1 MTGTDFDELV
11 RLCKKK
17 SAVAQQQLY
26 KLLAPKLFGVC
37 LRYAGNRTE
46 AEDILQD
53 GFVKIFT
60 KIGQF
65 DFKGSFEGWAR
76 RVVVNCA
83 LTHYRRESKLCAVSD
98 IAEYDTQLSPDD
110 ARLAGLWNNMALTL
124 VDLGRYGEAEALYKK
139 AADLTRRTPGMQG
152 DAAISL
158 LNLANLIE
166 ARDGLLDG
174 NERICA
180 CLDEAEALL
189 NDPALPRDGYHAFVC
204 EKCAPTFG
212 YYGYFAVSRELEE
225 RAETIYAGT

>member
-1 MTGTDFDELV
+1 MKFEMTGTDFDELV
-11 RLCKKK
+11 RQCKTK
-17 SAVAQQQLY
+17 SVLAQQRLY

-83 LTHYRRESKLCAVSD
+83 LTHYRRESKLCAVPD

-110 ARLAGLWNNMALTL
+110 VLSVISGNELMQMVQQLTPQYRTVFNLYAIEGFSHQEISKMLNISEGTSKSNLSRARCLLQEK
-124 VDLGRYGEAEALYKK
+124 VEALYGS
-139 AADLTRRTPGMQG
+139 RRK
-152 DAAISL
+152 
-158 LNLANLIE
+158 N
-166 ARDGLLDG
+166 
-174 NERICA
+174 
-180 CLDEAEALL
+180 
-189 NDPALPRDGYHAFVC
+189 V
-204 EKCAPTFG
+204 
-212 YYGYFAVSRELEE
+212 
-225 RAETIYAGT
+225 

>member
-1 MTGTDFDELV
+1 MTGTEFDELV
-11 RLCKKK
+11 RLCMKK

-83 LTHYRRESKLCAVSD
+83 LTHYRRESKLCAVPD

-110 ARLAGLWNNMALTL
+110 VLSVISGNELMQMVQQLTPQYRTVFNLYAIEGFSHQEISKMLNISEGTSKSNLSRARCLLQEK
-124 VDLGRYGEAEALYKK
+124 VEALYGS
-139 AADLTRRTPGMQG
+139 RRK
-152 DAAISL
+152 
-158 LNLANLIE
+158 N
-166 ARDGLLDG
+166 
-174 NERICA
+174 
-180 CLDEAEALL
+180 
-189 NDPALPRDGYHAFVC
+189 V
-204 EKCAPTFG
+204 
-212 YYGYFAVSRELEE
+212 
-225 RAETIYAGT
+225 

>member
-1 MTGTDFDELV
+1 MKFEMTGTDFDELV

-17 SAVAQQQLY
+17 STTAQQQLY

-110 ARLAGLWNNMALTL
+110 VLSVISGNELMQMVQQLTPQYRTVFNLYAIEGFSHQEISKMLNISEGTSKSNLSRARCMLQEK
-124 VDLGRYGEAEALYKK
+124 VEALYGS
-139 AADLTRRTPGMQG
+139 RRK
-152 DAAISL
+152 
-158 LNLANLIE
+158 N
-166 ARDGLLDG
+166 
-174 NERICA
+174 
-180 CLDEAEALL
+180 
-189 NDPALPRDGYHAFVC
+189 V
-204 EKCAPTFG
+204 
-212 YYGYFAVSRELEE
+212 
-225 RAETIYAGT
+225 

>member
-1 MTGTDFDELV
+1 MKFEMTGTDFDELV

-83 LTHYRRESKLCAVSD
+83 LTHYRRESKLCAVPD
-98 IAEYDTQLSPDD
+98 IAEYDTQLASDD
-110 ARLAGLWNNMALTL
+110 VLSVISGNELMQMVQQLTPQYRTVFNLYAIEGFSHQEIGQMLNISEGTSKSNLSRARCLLQEK
-124 VDLGRYGEAEALYKK
+124 VEALYG
-139 AADLTRRTPGMQG
+139 RRRK
-152 DAAISL
+152 
-158 LNLANLIE
+158 N
-166 ARDGLLDG
+166 
-174 NERICA
+174 
-180 CLDEAEALL
+180 
-189 NDPALPRDGYHAFVC
+189 V
-204 EKCAPTFG
+204 
-212 YYGYFAVSRELEE
+212 
-225 RAETIYAGT
+225 

>member
-17 SAVAQQQLY
+17 STAAQQQLY

-83 LTHYRRESKLCAVSD
+83 LTHYRRESKLCAVAD

-110 ARLAGLWNNMALTL
+110 VLSVISSNELMQMVQQLTPQYRTVFNLYAIEGFSHQEISKMLNISEGTSKSNLSRARCMLQEK
-124 VDLGRYGEAEALYKK
+124 VEALYGS
-139 AADLTRRTPGMQG
+139 RRK
-152 DAAISL
+152 
-158 LNLANLIE
+158 N
-166 ARDGLLDG
+166 
-174 NERICA
+174 
-180 CLDEAEALL
+180 
-189 NDPALPRDGYHAFVC
+189 V
-204 EKCAPTFG
+204 
-212 YYGYFAVSRELEE
+212 
-225 RAETIYAGT
+225 